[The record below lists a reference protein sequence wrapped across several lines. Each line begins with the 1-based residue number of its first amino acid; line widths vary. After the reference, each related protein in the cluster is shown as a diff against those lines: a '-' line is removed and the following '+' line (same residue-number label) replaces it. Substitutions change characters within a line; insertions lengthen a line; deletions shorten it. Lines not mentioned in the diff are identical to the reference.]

1 MSLIPH
7 LWNQIIQVN
16 NLEMQVNYGMDKM
29 RFGQPVITGSRVRL
43 VTSASLPC
51 KASPRSCTTSRSDM
65 VIHIING
72 PNLNL
77 VGVREPEVYGNRS
90 LDQYLQELAEQ
101 FPQHSIDTYQSNIEG
116 EIVDRL
122 QAVGFDDCG
131 IILNAGGYTHTS
143 VAIADAVAAI
153 TAPVVEVHISNI
165 YSREP
170 FRHKSLLSPVCKGI
184 IAGFGLDSYRL
195 ALLSLVKQQ

>member
-1 MSLIPH
+1 M
-7 LWNQIIQVN
+7 
-16 NLEMQVNYGMDKM
+16 K
-29 RFGQPVITGSRVRL
+29 
-43 VTSASLPC
+43 
-51 KASPRSCTTSRSDM
+51 
-65 VIHIING
+65 IHIING

-77 VGVREPEVYGNRS
+77 VGKREPEVYGNRS

-101 FPQHSIDTYQSNIEG
+101 FPQHDIDVYQSNIEG

-122 QAVGFDDCG
+122 QAVGFEQDSG

-153 TAPVVEVHISNI
+153 TAPVIEVHISNI

-195 ALLSLVKQQ
+195 ALLSFLQTTN

>member
-1 MSLIPH
+1 M
-7 LWNQIIQVN
+7 
-16 NLEMQVNYGMDKM
+16 
-29 RFGQPVITGSRVRL
+29 T
-43 VTSASLPC
+43 
-51 KASPRSCTTSRSDM
+51 
-65 VIHIING
+65 IHIING

-77 VGVREPEVYGNRS
+77 VGKREPEVYGNRS
-90 LDQYLQELAEQ
+90 LDQYLQELIGQ
-101 FPQHSIDTYQSNIEG
+101 YPQHTIDVFQSNIEG

-165 YSREP
+165 YAREP

-184 IAGFGLDSYRL
+184 VAGFGLDSYRL
-195 ALLSLVKQQ
+195 ALLSLTFSDNHNNN

>member
-1 MSLIPH
+1 
-7 LWNQIIQVN
+7 
-16 NLEMQVNYGMDKM
+16 
-29 RFGQPVITGSRVRL
+29 
-43 VTSASLPC
+43 
-51 KASPRSCTTSRSDM
+51 M

-77 VGVREPEVYGNRS
+77 VGKREPKVYGNRS
-90 LDQYLQELAEQ
+90 LDQYLQELIERY
-101 FPQHSIDTYQSNIEG
+101 PQHTIDVYQSNIEG

-122 QAVGFDDCG
+122 QQVGFDDCG

-195 ALLSLVKQQ
+195 ALHSFSDN

>member
-1 MSLIPH
+1 M
-7 LWNQIIQVN
+7 
-16 NLEMQVNYGMDKM
+16 
-29 RFGQPVITGSRVRL
+29 T
-43 VTSASLPC
+43 
-51 KASPRSCTTSRSDM
+51 
-65 VIHIING
+65 IHIING

-77 VGVREPEVYGNRS
+77 VGVREPQVYGNRS
-90 LDQYLQELAEQ
+90 LDQYLHELARQ
-101 FPQHSIDTYQSNIEG
+101 FPQHSIDIFQSNIEG

-131 IILNAGGYTHTS
+131 IVLNAGGYTHTS

-170 FRHKSLLSPVCKGI
+170 FRHKSLLSPVCKGV

-195 ALLSLVKQQ
+195 ALLSLII

>member
-1 MSLIPH
+1 
-7 LWNQIIQVN
+7 
-16 NLEMQVNYGMDKM
+16 
-29 RFGQPVITGSRVRL
+29 
-43 VTSASLPC
+43 
-51 KASPRSCTTSRSDM
+51 M

-77 VGVREPEVYGNRS
+77 VGRREPEVYGNRS
-90 LDQYLQELAEQ
+90 LDQYLEELVEQ
-101 FPQHSIDTYQSNIEG
+101 FPQHTIDVYQSNIEG

-122 QAVGFDDCG
+122 QQVGFDDCA
-131 IILNAGGYTHTS
+131 IVLNAGGYTHTS

-170 FRHKSLLSPVCKGI
+170 FRHQALWSPVCKGI

-195 ALLSLVKQQ
+195 AVHSLSSPISDN

>member
-1 MSLIPH
+1 
-7 LWNQIIQVN
+7 
-16 NLEMQVNYGMDKM
+16 
-29 RFGQPVITGSRVRL
+29 
-43 VTSASLPC
+43 
-51 KASPRSCTTSRSDM
+51 M

-77 VGVREPEVYGNRS
+77 VGRREPEVYGNRS
-90 LDQYLQELAEQ
+90 LDQYLQELAEL
-101 FPQHSIDTYQSNIEG
+101 FPQHSIDVFQSNIEG

-131 IILNAGGYTHTS
+131 IVLNAGGYTHTS

-165 YSREP
+165 YAREP

-184 IAGFGLDSYRL
+184 VAGFGLDSYRL
-195 ALLSLVKQQ
+195 ALLSLTESEDKKDKKDN

>member
-1 MSLIPH
+1 MI
-7 LWNQIIQVN
+7 
-16 NLEMQVNYGMDKM
+16 
-29 RFGQPVITGSRVRL
+29 
-43 VTSASLPC
+43 
-51 KASPRSCTTSRSDM
+51 
-65 VIHIING
+65 IHIING

-77 VGVREPEVYGNRS
+77 VGKREPEVYGDRS
-90 LDQYLQELAEQ
+90 LDQYLEELVKCN
-101 FPQHSIDTYQSNIEG
+101 PQHTIDVFQSNIEG

-122 QAVGFDDCG
+122 QQVGFDDCG

-165 YSREP
+165 YAREP

-195 ALLSLVKQQ
+195 ALQAFIKQLKQR

>member
-1 MSLIPH
+1 
-7 LWNQIIQVN
+7 
-16 NLEMQVNYGMDKM
+16 
-29 RFGQPVITGSRVRL
+29 
-43 VTSASLPC
+43 
-51 KASPRSCTTSRSDM
+51 M

-77 VGVREPEVYGNRS
+77 VGVRQPEVYGNRS
-90 LDQYLQELAEQ
+90 LDQYLQELIGQ
-101 FPQHSIDTYQSNIEG
+101 FPQHTIDVYQSNIEG

-131 IILNAGGYTHTS
+131 IVLNAGGYTHTS

-184 IAGFGLDSYRL
+184 VAGFGLDSYRL
-195 ALLSLVKQQ
+195 ALHAFSEFEDKKDNF

>member
-1 MSLIPH
+1 
-7 LWNQIIQVN
+7 
-16 NLEMQVNYGMDKM
+16 
-29 RFGQPVITGSRVRL
+29 
-43 VTSASLPC
+43 
-51 KASPRSCTTSRSDM
+51 M

-77 VGVREPEVYGNRS
+77 VGRREPEVYGNRS
-90 LDQYLQELAEQ
+90 LDQYLHELIEA
-101 FPQHSIDTYQSNIEG
+101 FPEPAIDIYQSNIEG
-116 EIVDRL
+116 EIVDKL

-131 IILNAGGYTHTS
+131 IVLNAGGYTHTS

-195 ALLSLVKQQ
+195 ALLSLFSDN

>member
-1 MSLIPH
+1 
-7 LWNQIIQVN
+7 
-16 NLEMQVNYGMDKM
+16 
-29 RFGQPVITGSRVRL
+29 
-43 VTSASLPC
+43 
-51 KASPRSCTTSRSDM
+51 M

-77 VGVREPEVYGNRS
+77 VGKREPEVYGNRS
-90 LDQYLQELAEQ
+90 LDQYLQELIEQ
-101 FPQHSIDTYQSNIEG
+101 FPQHTIDVYQSNIEG

-153 TAPVVEVHISNI
+153 TAPVIEVHISNI

-170 FRHKSLLSPVCKGI
+170 FRHKSLLSPVSKGI

-195 ALLSLVKQQ
+195 ALLSLLPPSDNVLSQTTKTT

>member
-1 MSLIPH
+1 
-7 LWNQIIQVN
+7 
-16 NLEMQVNYGMDKM
+16 
-29 RFGQPVITGSRVRL
+29 
-43 VTSASLPC
+43 
-51 KASPRSCTTSRSDM
+51 M

-77 VGVREPEVYGNRS
+77 VGKREPEVYGNRS
-90 LDQYLQELAEQ
+90 LDQYLQELIEQ
-101 FPQHSIDTYQSNIEG
+101 HPQHSIDVFQSNIEG

-170 FRHKSLLSPVCKGI
+170 FRHKSLLSPVSKGI

-195 ALLSLVKQQ
+195 ALLSLLPQSNNLNNNEQQ

>member
-1 MSLIPH
+1 
-7 LWNQIIQVN
+7 
-16 NLEMQVNYGMDKM
+16 
-29 RFGQPVITGSRVRL
+29 
-43 VTSASLPC
+43 
-51 KASPRSCTTSRSDM
+51 M

-90 LDQYLQELAEQ
+90 LDQYLQELADE
-101 FPQHSIDTYQSNIEG
+101 FPQHTIDVYQSNIEG

-122 QAVGFDDCG
+122 QQVGFDDCG
-131 IILNAGGYTHTS
+131 IVLNAGGYTHTS

-184 IAGFGLDSYRL
+184 VAGFGLDSYRL
-195 ALLSLVKQQ
+195 ALLSLFSQTTKTTLRQ

>member
-1 MSLIPH
+1 
-7 LWNQIIQVN
+7 
-16 NLEMQVNYGMDKM
+16 
-29 RFGQPVITGSRVRL
+29 
-43 VTSASLPC
+43 
-51 KASPRSCTTSRSDM
+51 M

-77 VGVREPEVYGNRS
+77 VGKREPEVYGNRS
-90 LDQYLQELAEQ
+90 LDQYLQELIEQ
-101 FPQHSIDTYQSNIEG
+101 FPQHTIDTYHTNIEG

-122 QAVGFDDCG
+122 QQVGFDDCG

-184 IAGFGLDSYRL
+184 VAGFGLDSYRL
-195 ALLSLVKQQ
+195 ALLSLSDGHN

>member
-1 MSLIPH
+1 
-7 LWNQIIQVN
+7 
-16 NLEMQVNYGMDKM
+16 
-29 RFGQPVITGSRVRL
+29 
-43 VTSASLPC
+43 
-51 KASPRSCTTSRSDM
+51 M

-77 VGVREPEVYGNRS
+77 VGKREPEVYGNRS
-90 LDQYLQELAEQ
+90 LDQYLQELTEL
-101 FPQHSIDTYQSNIEG
+101 FPQHAIDVFQSNIEG

-122 QAVGFDDCG
+122 QQVGFDDCG

-165 YSREP
+165 YAREP

-184 IAGFGLDSYRL
+184 VAGFGLDSYRL
-195 ALLSLVKQQ
+195 ALLSLFKQQ

>member
-1 MSLIPH
+1 
-7 LWNQIIQVN
+7 
-16 NLEMQVNYGMDKM
+16 
-29 RFGQPVITGSRVRL
+29 
-43 VTSASLPC
+43 
-51 KASPRSCTTSRSDM
+51 M

-77 VGVREPEVYGNRS
+77 VGKREPEVYGNRS
-90 LDQYLQELAEQ
+90 LDQYLQELIEQ
-101 FPQHSIDTYQSNIEG
+101 FPQHTIDVFQSNIEG

-122 QAVGFDDCG
+122 QQVGFDDCG

-184 IAGFGLDSYRL
+184 VAGFGLDSYRL
-195 ALLSLVKQQ
+195 ALLSLIPLSDN

>member
-1 MSLIPH
+1 M
-7 LWNQIIQVN
+7 
-16 NLEMQVNYGMDKM
+16 
-29 RFGQPVITGSRVRL
+29 T
-43 VTSASLPC
+43 
-51 KASPRSCTTSRSDM
+51 
-65 VIHIING
+65 IHIING

-77 VGVREPEVYGNRS
+77 VGKREPEVYGNRS
-90 LDQYLQELAEQ
+90 LDQYLDELMEQ
-101 FPQHSIDTYQSNIEG
+101 FPQHAIDVYQSNIEG

-122 QAVGFDDCG
+122 QQVGFEEGSG

-153 TAPVVEVHISNI
+153 TAPVIEVHISNI

-195 ALLSLVKQQ
+195 ALLSFTI

>member
-1 MSLIPH
+1 
-7 LWNQIIQVN
+7 
-16 NLEMQVNYGMDKM
+16 
-29 RFGQPVITGSRVRL
+29 
-43 VTSASLPC
+43 
-51 KASPRSCTTSRSDM
+51 M

-77 VGVREPEVYGNRS
+77 VGKREPEVYGNRS
-90 LDQYLQELAEQ
+90 LDQYLQELIEQ
-101 FPQHSIDTYQSNIEG
+101 FPQHTIDVFQSNIEG

-122 QAVGFDDCG
+122 QQVGFDDCG
-131 IILNAGGYTHTS
+131 IVLNAGGYTHTS

-153 TAPVVEVHISNI
+153 TAPVIEVHISNI

-195 ALLSLVKQQ
+195 ALLSLLPPQHD

>member
-1 MSLIPH
+1 
-7 LWNQIIQVN
+7 
-16 NLEMQVNYGMDKM
+16 
-29 RFGQPVITGSRVRL
+29 
-43 VTSASLPC
+43 
-51 KASPRSCTTSRSDM
+51 M

-77 VGVREPEVYGNRS
+77 VGLREPEVYGNRS
-90 LDQYLQELAEQ
+90 LDQYLQELIEQ
-101 FPQHSIDTYQSNIEG
+101 HPQHTIDVFQSNIEG

-122 QAVGFDDCG
+122 QQVGFDDCT

-153 TAPVVEVHISNI
+153 TAPVIEVHISNI
-165 YSREP
+165 YAREP

-184 IAGFGLDSYRL
+184 IAGFGLTSYRL
-195 ALLSLVKQQ
+195 ALHSLLSDNQDN

>member
-1 MSLIPH
+1 
-7 LWNQIIQVN
+7 
-16 NLEMQVNYGMDKM
+16 
-29 RFGQPVITGSRVRL
+29 
-43 VTSASLPC
+43 
-51 KASPRSCTTSRSDM
+51 M

-77 VGVREPEVYGNRS
+77 VGTREPEVYGNQS
-90 LDQYLQELAEQ
+90 LDQYLRELIGLYPE
-101 FPQHSIDTYQSNIEG
+101 HSIDVFQSNIEG

-122 QAVGFDDCG
+122 QQVGFDDCG
-131 IILNAGGYTHTS
+131 IVLNAGGYTHTS

-153 TAPVVEVHISNI
+153 TAPVVGVHISNI

-184 IAGFGLDSYRL
+184 IAGFGLDSYRIAVS
-195 ALLSLVKQQ
+195 ALLSGKTGQTN

>member
-1 MSLIPH
+1 
-7 LWNQIIQVN
+7 
-16 NLEMQVNYGMDKM
+16 
-29 RFGQPVITGSRVRL
+29 
-43 VTSASLPC
+43 
-51 KASPRSCTTSRSDM
+51 M

-77 VGVREPEVYGNRS
+77 VGKREPEVYGNRS
-90 LDQYLQELAEQ
+90 LDQYLQELMDL
-101 FPQHSIDTYQSNIEG
+101 FPQHTIDVYQSNIEG

-122 QAVGFDDCG
+122 QQVGFDDCG

-153 TAPVVEVHISNI
+153 TAPVIEVHISNI
-165 YSREP
+165 YAREP
-170 FRHKSLLSPVCKGI
+170 FRHKSLLSPVSKGI

-195 ALLSLVKQQ
+195 ALHALSDNSIKQP